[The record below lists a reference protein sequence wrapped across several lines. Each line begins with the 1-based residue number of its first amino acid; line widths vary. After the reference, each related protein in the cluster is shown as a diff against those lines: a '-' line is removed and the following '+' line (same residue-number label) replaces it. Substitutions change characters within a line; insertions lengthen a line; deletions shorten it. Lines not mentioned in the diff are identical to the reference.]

1 MSATTDDSTAEAC
14 SFWDAGRC
22 AGTPY
27 CPPRC
32 PRFVDKYGEGLLVR
46 PFEASDREALSAMY
60 RDYAPEHRSM
70 GLPPVTPGR
79 IDEWLDRLLE
89 RGRNFVARDGDAVI
103 GHAAY
108 SPRSDDEPE
117 FVVFVHQDSHDRGV
131 GSELTRHA
139 IADAAAAGHAALL
152 LDVAFENERARHVYR
167 KLGFEEVPSSST
179 DVRMRLSLDHP
190 TASAVRRPP
199 AGR

>member
-1 MSATTDDSTAEAC
+1 MSATTDESAAEAC
-14 SFWDAGRC
+14 SVWDAGRC
-22 AGTPY
+22 TGTPY

-32 PRFVDKYGEGLLVR
+32 PRFVDKYGNGLLVR
-46 PFEASDREALSAMY
+46 PFEASDREALGAMY

-70 GLPPVTPGR
+70 GLPPVTPRR

-89 RGRNFVARDGDAVI
+89 RGRNFVARDGDDVV

-108 SPRSDDEPE
+108 APASGAEPE
-117 FVVFVHQDSHDRGV
+117 FVVYVHQDSHDRGI

-139 IADAAAAGHAALL
+139 IADAATAGHIALH
-152 LDVAFENERARHVYR
+152 LDVAYGNDRAIHVYR
-167 KLGFEEVPSSST
+167 KLGFEEVESPST

-190 TASAVRRPP
+190 TAEAARLPP
-199 AGR
+199 ASR